1 MSLFFQQD
9 NAVPHKVH
17 NPLRCVDSIVCDN
30 NNKGNVVSLFARF
43 ETVRF
48 LPAANGNG

>member
-9 NAVPHKVH
+9 NAVPHTAH
-17 NPLRCVDSIVCDN
+17 NPLRCVDSIFCDN
-30 NNKGNVVSLFARF
+30 NNKGFVGCLFARF

-48 LPAANGNG
+48 LPAVNGNG